1 MGMRIGAG
9 LRSDQEDAL
18 VKKMGRQ
25 GVGET
30 LCCTLLKIEALG
42 LRLSHLFVEKRR
54 GRGDT
59 GTRGRGEYNKTP
71 LSLVSHSPRPLQA
84 LSRSN
89 LFRLIAFCSAPLGT
103 LLLNV
108 AIPSSSMAATPKN
121 DFRLCTSELVRA
133 RVSPDVAADAYSGVL
148 YPKDLAACVYRI
160 NQETNIAADNALP
173 WCTAVRR
180 PRELAICVVN
190 ITTRTQGTASEV
202 VLESCRRSLLPVRYA
217 ECVVGLNRGIDFS
230 ANQAMAYCIDGSDRP
245 RQFYPPVP
253 VPQNRQS
260 DPVNIP
266 VPQLRQ

>member
-1 MGMRIGAG
+1 MGMRIAPR
-9 LRSDQEDAL
+9 LRSDQ
-18 VKKMGRQ
+18 Q
-25 GVGET
+25 
-30 LCCTLLKIEALG
+30 EAL
-42 LRLSHLFVEKRR
+42 RRKVFQSKSPLF
-54 GRGDT
+54 
-59 GTRGRGEYNKTP
+59 
-71 LSLVSHSPRPLQA
+71 LVIALPRPFQA
-84 LSRSN
+84 LSRRN

-103 LLLNV
+103 LLLNF
-108 AIPSSSMAATPKN
+108 AIPNTSMAATPKN

-133 RVSPDVAADAYSGVL
+133 RVSPDAAADACSGVL

-190 ITTRTQGTASEV
+190 ITTRTQGTASEA
-202 VLESCRRSLLPVRYA
+202 VLESCRRSLLPVRFS

-253 VPQNRQS
+253 IPQNQS

-266 VPQLRQ
+266 VPQLR